1 MRRCRNERRELFS
14 GILSKST
21 FVPHRASRG
30 AARYTNALLRTQDN
44 KEVKFYDDLIRG
56 KQVVINM
63 MYAECHGACPLVTT
77 VMKRTY
83 RDLKDRMGKDLF
95 FYSISVKP
103 QDDTPA
109 ALKHYAQKR
118 NADLPGWYFLTGDP
132 YDIETIR
139 FRLFG
144 MSHPGIDLDFAM
156 HSGMFRI
163 INDAT
168 NTWGNAQAF
177 ASQKNILK
185 RISWCDSPK
194 TYGEWAVESRAR
206 QVLINKDRQKYGY
219 RRDV

>member
-1 MRRCRNERRELFS
+1 VFKPHPS
-14 GILSKST
+14 SQGVSK
-21 FVPHRASRG
+21 F
-30 AARYTNALLRTQDN
+30 TNAVLRTQDN
-44 KEVKFYDDLIRG
+44 KEVRFYDDLIKG

-83 RDLKDRMGKDLF
+83 RDLKDRMGKDIF

-109 ALKHYAQKR
+109 ALKHYAETR
-118 NADLPGWYFLTGDP
+118 NADLPGWLFLTGDS

-139 FRLFG
+139 FRLFNMG
-144 MSHPGIDLDFAM
+144 HPGIDLDFAM
-156 HSGMFRI
+156 HSGTFRI

-168 NTWGNAQAF
+168 NYWGHAGAF
-177 ASQKNILK
+177 ASQGNIMQ
-185 RISWCDSPK
+185 RIAWADPYK
-194 TYGEWAVESRAR
+194 TAAEWEVYA
-206 QVLINKDRQKYGY
+206 QNLQTLINRDVKKYGY

>member
-1 MRRCRNERRELFS
+1 MERKSLF
-14 GILSKST
+14 T
-21 FVPHRASRG
+21 RAFEPHPASPG
-30 AARYTNALLRTQDN
+30 VAKFTNAVLRTQDN

-56 KQVVINM
+56 KQAVINL

-83 RDLKDRMGKDLF
+83 KDLKHRMGKDLF
-95 FYSISVKP
+95 FYSITVKP

-109 ALKHYAQKR
+109 ALKHYAKMR
-118 NADLPGWYFLTGDP
+118 NADLPGWYFLTGDA

-139 FRLFG
+139 FRLFSMG
-144 MSHPGIDLDFAM
+144 HPGFDLDFAM

-185 RISWCDSPK
+185 RISWADPQKS
-194 TYGEWAVESRAR
+194 YAERVVESRNR
-206 QVLINKDRQKYGY
+206 QVLIMKDLKKYGY